1 MEGRETKWLNIRLA
15 PKDRPDAKTEKY
27 RVCTKDGTFLGEVK
41 WFGQWRKYSFFPTEC
56 TAYESTC
63 MRDIAQFMDDMMA
76 ERRAKKNGNEH
87 DPLCD
92 LCANHFANCEACKK
106 DRGRA

>member
-1 MEGRETKWLNIRLA
+1 
-15 PKDRPDAKTEKY
+15 
-27 RVCTKDGTFLGEVK
+27 
-41 WFGQWRKYSFFPTEC
+41 
-56 TAYESTC
+56 
-63 MRDIAQFMDDMMA
+63 MA